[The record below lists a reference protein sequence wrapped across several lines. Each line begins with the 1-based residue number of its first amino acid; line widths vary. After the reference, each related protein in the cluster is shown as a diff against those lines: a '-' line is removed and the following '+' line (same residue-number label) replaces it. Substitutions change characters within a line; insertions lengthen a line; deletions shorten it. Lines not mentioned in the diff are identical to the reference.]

1 MNDTTREVGGS
12 IGIAIVGS
20 LLAVGYRRGID
31 STVSDLSE
39 QLRGSGSAGNAA
51 GAADSGL
58 AALAGMVESA
68 QDSVGRAL
76 GAAQGLAEA
85 GFGDFANRLVESATS
100 AFNEGMTL
108 GLGVIAGVVFLTSVV
123 IGLFYP
129 NDESESDAEV
139 APKAASEGDS
149 GQR

>member
-1 MNDTTREVGGS
+1 M
-12 IGIAIVGS
+12 
-20 LLAVGYRRGID
+20 
-31 STVSDLSE
+31 
-39 QLRGSGSAGNAA
+39 
-51 GAADSGL
+51 

-68 QDSVGRAL
+68 QDSIGRAL

-108 GLGVIAGVVFLTSVV
+108 GLGVIAGIVFLTSIV

-129 NDESESDAEV
+129 DDESESSLEV
-139 APKAASEGDS
+139 APKAASEGN
-149 GQR
+149 GRQR